1 MPEEYTLL
9 FNTITD
15 VLDALEELSQKLI
28 AAQQQAEEIYIT
40 K

>member
-9 FNTITD
+9 FNAITD
-15 VLDALEELSQKLI
+15 ALKTLEELRDNLI
-28 AAQQQAEEIYIT
+28 EAQQQAEEMYIS